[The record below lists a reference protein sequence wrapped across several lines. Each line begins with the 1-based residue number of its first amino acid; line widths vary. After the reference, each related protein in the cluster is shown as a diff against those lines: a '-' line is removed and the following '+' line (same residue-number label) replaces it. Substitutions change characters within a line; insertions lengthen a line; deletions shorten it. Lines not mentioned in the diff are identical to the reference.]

1 MRRLSLALA
10 ATTALIP
17 LPAFAGEYALVIEER
32 TINITGK
39 PVKKIIVNGR
49 SRALRSGSRKARRSS
64 SGSPIG

>member
-39 PVKKIIVNGR
+39 WVKKITVNGTIPGP
-49 SRALRSGSRKARRSS
+49 ALRFKEGEDVVVRVTT
-64 SGSPIG
+64 G